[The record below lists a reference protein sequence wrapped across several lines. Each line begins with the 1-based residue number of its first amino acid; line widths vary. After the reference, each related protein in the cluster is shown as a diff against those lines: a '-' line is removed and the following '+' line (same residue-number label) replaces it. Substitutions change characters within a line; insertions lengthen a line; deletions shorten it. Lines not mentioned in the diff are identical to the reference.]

1 MAGQLPPDEDD
12 DAPQRPRWLGWAI
25 VVFMLLVALGVFNIG
40 WRIMRGP
47 AQPAPVP
54 AASASAEARIAAGK
68 ALVEGSD
75 CMRCHGMARHYVGPA
90 YQQIADRYR
99 ERADAAEYLARRIRE
114 GGAGEW
120 GRAIM
125 PRHPHLTEEQS
136 LLMAGWLLSLPAQ
149 ASTGA

>member
-1 MAGQLPPDEDD
+1 MDGHLHPDGDED
-12 DAPQRPRWLGWAI
+12 APRRPRWLGWAL

-40 WRIMRGP
+40 WRIMRG
-47 AQPAPVP
+47 AVPAPVP
-54 AASASAEARIAAGK
+54 AASAPADARIAAGK

-75 CMRCHGMARHYVGPA
+75 CMRCHGLARHYVGPA

-99 ERADAAEYLARRIRE
+99 DRADAAEYLARRIRE

-125 PRHPHLTEEQS
+125 PRHPQLTEAQS
-136 LLMAGWLLSLPAQ
+136 LLMAGWLLSLPGP
-149 ASTGA
+149 STSAP